1 MQIFTYIGPI
11 LVSCNPYKALPVFN
25 KEFIKLYYD
34 KVRRCRQPAPR
45 AVRRDLTRLCR
56 WPQRYDAGALPPH
69 AYQVTSAAYEQ
80 MLAKKHNQS
89 MVISGAWKALPRSNP
104 QAAESA
110 DLPTPCAAQGR
121 AARERRRRQRSASR
135 SWPRS
140 RGKPGCRAS
149 PRCPALTRS
158 C

>member
-89 MVISGAWKALPRSNP
+89 MVISGAWKAGTRRLPSP
-104 QAAESA
+104 A

-135 SWPRS
+135 SWLKS
-140 RGKPGCRAS
+140 RGKPGRRAS

-158 C
+158 S